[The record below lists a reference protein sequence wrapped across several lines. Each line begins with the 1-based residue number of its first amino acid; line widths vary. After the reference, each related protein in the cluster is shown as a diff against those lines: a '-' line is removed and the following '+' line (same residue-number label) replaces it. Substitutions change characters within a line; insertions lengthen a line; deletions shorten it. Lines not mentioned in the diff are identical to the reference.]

1 MKLFVVSEDKGFESR
16 VSIVPE
22 GVSKLVSNGHEVLV
36 QESVGNLAGFFD
48 DEYIKSGAKIFKQLD
63 DLKDADVVFS
73 VNPLAESVLE
83 YLRPNTIVICTID
96 LFKRKYYTDLFK
108 KSGVTA
114 FALNLIPRT
123 TRAQYMDVLSS
134 QASLAGYRAMIEASH
149 LINRAIPLMMTT
161 AGTIPAAKVLVV
173 GAGVAGLQAIATA
186 KRLGAIVSAFDVR
199 SAAKEQVES
208 LGAKFVEVESS
219 EKSDGVYA
227 NEMGAE
233 YQKAQ
238 EQKLKSVLPT
248 QDIVITTA
256 QIPGKNA
263 PVIIRKDM
271 VDMMK
276 NGSVIIDLAAKT
288 GGNCELTVSDQ
299 TIVYGQVRV
308 VGFDNILNLIP
319 YDASKLFAK
328 NLLSFWE
335 LLSSKMSEQPDIT
348 KIDDDIIKATLL
360 TSNGVNECC

>member
-1 MKLFVVSEDKGFESR
+1 MKLFVVSEDKEFESR

-22 GVSKLVSNGHEVLV
+22 VVSKLVSNGHEVFV
-36 QESVGNLAGFFD
+36 QENAGNLAGFFC
-48 DEYIKSGAKIFKQLD
+48 DEYTKSGSKIFKQLD

-73 VNPLAESVLE
+73 INPLAESVLG

-108 KSGVTA
+108 RSGLTA

-149 LINRAIPLMMTT
+149 LINRATPLMMTT

-186 KRLGAIVSAFDVR
+186 KRLGAVVSAFDVR

-227 NEMGAE
+227 KEMGSE

-238 EQKLKSVLPT
+238 EQKLKLVLPT

-288 GGNCELTVSDQ
+288 GGNCELTVSGQ
-299 TIVYGQVRV
+299 TVVYRQVRV

-319 YDASKLFAK
+319 YDASRLFSK
-328 NLLSFWE
+328 NLMAFWG

-360 TSNGVNECC
+360 NSNGVN